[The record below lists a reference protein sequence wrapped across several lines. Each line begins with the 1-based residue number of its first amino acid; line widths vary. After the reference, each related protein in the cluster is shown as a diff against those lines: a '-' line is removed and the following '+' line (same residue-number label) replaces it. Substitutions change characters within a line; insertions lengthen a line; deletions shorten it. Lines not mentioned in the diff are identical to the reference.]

1 LVELV
6 PRSII
11 LFRWHLLT
19 FLSFSQVFPSYITRE
34 RAVTKRSALARLKEQ
49 RAEKRARTV

>member
-1 LVELV
+1 LDDVEEKEEV
-6 PRSII
+6 DE
-11 LFRWHLLT
+11 LLNWWNC
-19 FLSFSQVFPSYITRE
+19 QVFPSYITRE